1 MLDGN
6 GLNIA
11 TDGRGWV
18 QVGDPKRLGKNH
30 REVHQS
36 DCAWGGQGHHMGHKG
51 PWIWCV
57 KADGRLEQINV
68 GHSFTRTSAQK
79 LCRERGGRLAYRR
92 ELVDEA
98 TLAPRLLVNDGKA
111 FQGDKWIPV
120 MDGDPTKDNE
130 GVGWVQIG
138 DPGRLG
144 KNHREAHGADCTW
157 GGLSQAPHWK
167 GPWIYCV
174 IDEAVTTKTGNWA
187 GWDVANFVA
196 FEDAGDNRVAFRNPG
211 TKRWLRVTPD
221 GETQAP
227 TRGEWN
233 DSAKEWECFELHD
246 LAEGVGLRSASG
258 RWLTIGGKR
267 TIELEPLGAWNADE
281 RAAAH
286 EKKLAE
292 EMERI
297 AAADRAEA
305 ERRAKE
311 LAAQRERMTTA
322 SRAEAHTPAA
332 EPEAV
337 APELPAA
344 AADET
349 DAADEF
355 ARIDCDSPRVDL
367 GGESEL
373 SARIDALFR
382 VKRSPAL
389 AAQLNK
395 IYEHHESIP
404 RYTT

>member
-1 MLDGN
+1 M
-6 GLNIA
+6 
-11 TDGRGWV
+11 GWV
-18 QVGDPKRLGKNH
+18 QIGDPKRLGKNH
-30 REVHQS
+30 REANQS

-68 GHSFTRTSAQK
+68 GHKFTRTSAQQ

-92 ELVDEA
+92 ELVDMAE
-98 TLAPRLLVNDGKA
+98 PRLLVHGGKA
-111 FQGDKWIPV
+111 FGGDKWIPV
-120 MDGDPTKDNE
+120 LDGDATNDNA

-144 KNHREAHGADCTW
+144 KNHKEAHGADCTW
-157 GGLSQAPHWK
+157 GGLSHAPRWK

-174 IDEAVTTKTGNWA
+174 IDEAVTIKKGKWA
-187 GWDVANFVA
+187 GWDTARFVA
-196 FEDAGDNRVAFRNPG
+196 FDDAGDNRVAFRNPG

-221 GETQAP
+221 GETQASA
-227 TRGEWN
+227 RGDWN
-233 DSAKEWECFELHD
+233 DGAKEWERFELHE
-246 LAEGVGLRSASG
+246 LAGGVGLRSASG

-267 TIELEPLGAWNADE
+267 TIELQELGAWNADE
-281 RAAAH
+281 IAAA
-286 EKKLAE
+286 EKKKLAG
-292 EMERI
+292 EMERA

-311 LAAQRERMTTA
+311 LAAERERMT
-322 SRAEAHTPAA
+322 AA
-332 EPEAV
+332 PEEPEPEAV

-344 AADET
+344 AS
-349 DAADEF
+349 DEF
-355 ARIDCDSPRVDL
+355 ARIDCDSPRVVL

-382 VKRSPAL
+382 VRRSPAL

-395 IYEHHESIP
+395 IYEHHEVIP